1 MKYLYLLSGG
11 LLVSA
16 VHILIVWHHR
26 YNRRYSLSEHAILT
40 KKSHLVYFATH
51 LVTEVLYLAFSY
63 QFFIVEHQLYLPH
76 YLNIVFAV
84 LDFVQAVLPSRGK
97 TEKIH
102 FTAAY
107 ISWLCY
113 LSSGIIAIIK
123 LQVAQPYLTLAY
135 LLLVPIVG
143 MFVYMHINRS
153 KLYPYQL
160 MIVPLF
166 VVYMLMIVIGTS

>member
-11 LLVSA
+11 ILVSA
-16 VHILIVWHHR
+16 VHIFIVWHHR

-40 KKSHLVYFATH
+40 KKSHLLYFAAH
-51 LVTEVLYLAFSY
+51 LVTEILYLTFSY
-63 QFFIVEHQLYLPH
+63 QFFVVEHQLYLPH
-76 YLNIVFAV
+76 YLNIAFAV
-84 LDFVQAVLPSRGK
+84 LDFVQAVLPSRGR

-102 FTAAY
+102 FAAAY

-113 LSSGIIAIIK
+113 LTSGIIAIIK
-123 LQVAQPYLTLAY
+123 LQVAQPFLALAY
-135 LLLVPIVG
+135 FLLVPIVG

-166 VVYMLMIVIGTS
+166 VVYMLMIVIGTR